1 MDLLR
6 HTGIVKEVTSTSLIV
21 SIVNQSACSTC
32 HAKGACSVSDIQEK
46 EIEVTN
52 WKRTY
57 QPGAMVTVLFRESSG
72 MRALL
77 LGYMLPFVLL
87 ILTLVIT
94 VTVTGNEILSGLL
107 ALLVLVPYYLTLY
120 LLKDKI
126 KQSFTFELEET

>member
-6 HTGIVKEVTSTSLIV
+6 HTGIVKEVTPTSLIV
-21 SIVNQSACSTC
+21 SIVNQSACSSC
-32 HAKGACSVSDIQEK
+32 HANGACSVSDIQEK

-72 MRALL
+72 LRALL
-77 LGYMLPFVLL
+77 LGYMLPFMLL
-87 ILTLVIT
+87 ILTLVIA
-94 VTVTGNEILSGLL
+94 VAATGNEILSGLL
-107 ALLVLVPYYLTLY
+107 ALLVLVPYYFMLY

-126 KQSFTFELEET
+126 KQSFKFELEET

>member
-94 VTVTGNEILSGLL
+94 FTVTGNEILSGLL
-107 ALLVLVPYYLTLY
+107 ALLVLLPYYLTLY